1 MEQQNLPTVPQPI
14 QESDEIDLVDLLR
27 KLWVKRKFILK
38 VTAVFLLI
46 GLFIAF
52 LSPVEYTA
60 NCTVVPQSGEEKTG
74 GLGGVAAMMGVN
86 LGTAMMAEGTL
97 SPDIYPEIVKSVPFT
112 LEIMQTPIVTEK
124 SNGKQITLYEYY
136 TDKQYQ
142 DKNVLGIIKEYTLGL
157 PGVILSS
164 FRKEKPI
171 DEIVQTA
178 DSVTV
183 YSLNKEEK
191 KAYEAIQESMQV
203 TPNAKE
209 GYVSISYSFPEAKP
223 AAEITDYLY
232 RTLEKYVASF
242 KSEKLED
249 NLQFVEASYETA
261 RKDFLQAQ
269 SRLAAFQDANRGLA
283 TATARSTETRLQNEF
298 NIAFSVYSELAKQ
311 REQARIALKE
321 NQTILTLV
329 NPAVVPHEKS
339 APRRSIILI
348 VFLFLGIIIA
358 CGWVLVKPY
367 VQNVF
372 REIKENE
379 QLSNRH
385 PGDVGA

>member
-1 MEQQNLPTVPQPI
+1 MTEPMEQQNLPTAPQSV
-14 QESDEIDLVDLLR
+14 QDSDEIDLVDLLR
-27 KLWVKRKFILK
+27 RLWVKRKFILRL
-38 VTAVFLLI
+38 TAGFLLI

-60 NCTVVPQSGEEKTG
+60 SCTVVPQSGENKSG

-86 LGTAMMAEGTL
+86 LGTTMMSEGTL
-97 SPDIYPEIVKSVPFT
+97 SPEIYPEIVKSVPFT
-112 LEIMQTPIVTEK
+112 LEIMQTPLVTEK
-124 SNGKQITLYEYY
+124 SNGKPVTLYEYY

-142 DKNVLGIIKEYTLGL
+142 NKNVLGSIKKYTLGL
-157 PGVILSS
+157 PGLILGS
-164 FRKEKPI
+164 FRKENTI
-171 DEIVQTA
+171 EGFARST
-178 DSVTV
+178 DSVAV

-191 KAYEAIQESMQV
+191 NVYEAIQSSMQV
-203 TPNAKE
+203 STNPEE

-223 AAEITDYLY
+223 AAEITNQLY

-249 NLQFVEASYETA
+249 NLQFVEESYETA

-269 SRLAAFQDANRGLA
+269 SRLAAFQDANRALA
-283 TATARSTETRLQNEF
+283 TATARATERRLQSEF
-298 NIAFSVYSELAKQ
+298 DIAFSVYNELAKQ
-311 REQARIALKE
+311 REQARIAVKE

-348 VFLFLGIIIA
+348 VFLFLGIVVA
-358 CGWVLVKPY
+358 CGWVFVKPFL
-367 VQNVF
+367 QSLF
-372 REIKENE
+372 REIKEKE
-379 QLSNRH
+379 
-385 PGDVGA
+385 

>member
-14 QESDEIDLVDLLR
+14 QESDEIDLVDLIR

-38 VTAVFLLI
+38 VTAIFLLI
-46 GLFIAF
+46 GLFIALF
-52 LSPVEYTA
+52 SPVKYTA
-60 NCTVVPQSGEEKTG
+60 TCTVVPQSGEEKNG
-74 GLGGVAAMMGVN
+74 GLGGVAAMMGIN
-86 LGTAMMAEGTL
+86 LGTAMMEEGTL
-97 SPDIYPEIVKSVPFT
+97 SPEIYPEIVKSVPFT
-112 LEIMQTPIVTEK
+112 LEIMQKPIMTEK

-136 TDKQYQ
+136 TEKQYQ
-142 DKNVLGIIKEYTLGL
+142 AKNVLGIIQKYTLGL

-164 FRKEKPI
+164 FRKEKPM

-191 KAYEAIQESMQV
+191 EVYETIQESMQV
-203 TPNAKE
+203 STNDKE
-209 GYVSISYSFPEAKP
+209 GYVSISYSFPEANP
-223 AAEITDYLY
+223 AAEITDYIY

-242 KSEKLED
+242 KSEKLQD

-261 RKDFLQAQ
+261 RNDFLQAQ

-283 TATARSTETRLQNEF
+283 TATARSTQTRLESEF
-298 NIAFSVYSELAKQ
+298 NIAFSVYNELAKQ
-311 REQARIALKE
+311 REQAKIALKE

-339 APRRSIILI
+339 APLRSIILI
-348 VFLFLGIIIA
+348 VFLLLGIVVA
-358 CGWVLVKPY
+358 CGWVWGKPY
-367 VQNVF
+367 VQNLF

-379 QLSNRH
+379 
-385 PGDVGA
+385 